1 MLVHCRVPNS
11 TNRVS
16 DASAALGLGMD
27 PIDFNCKPPSAP
39 QQFVSKVSLQGS
51 HKKDINRQ
59 VLTKEFD
66 VQMLDIPIEIKV
78 GYFPIGFVPPQK
90 WSFDLSCVRKLF
102 ICVHFF
108 LSFFMPEKFAWTG
121 RLRTISTSLL
131 LRGGPRPAEFS
142 PLTMIHCAPIGR
154 ATASSRSSKVGLPPE
169 PSAAPTQSWD
179 MLGQFLNG
187 MHMHMQVWYSNIGL
201 ENQESQ
207 KGHHLDMLVFKVQRL

>member
-1 MLVHCRVPNS
+1 MDEFIFGDEIP
-11 TNRVS
+11 TNEYILLTMVKY
-16 DASAALGLGMD
+16 GLKLCEITTQSQFL
-27 PIDFNCKPPSAP
+27 ID
-39 QQFVSKVSLQGS
+39 
-51 HKKDINRQ
+51 
-59 VLTKEFD
+59 
-66 VQMLDIPIEIKV
+66 
-78 GYFPIGFVPPQK
+78 
-90 WSFDLSCVRKLF
+90 KLF

-121 RLRTISTSLL
+121 RPRTISTSLL